1 MIPWLVTEVTGRY
14 ASLIN
19 AMIRLAKLED
29 AYQIAETQVA
39 SWKTT
44 YAGQIPQAYL
54 NELSVPKREAIW
66 SQVLTDT
73 NQRVLVAEKS
83 GEIVG
88 FSNFGPCRDSDQLS
102 GVGEL
107 YAIYLIEKFK
117 RRGIGHELWS
127 QTSDLMLKLGY
138 REVTLWVLN
147 TNKQA
152 CNFYE
157 KLGFKLDSTQKQDK
171 IGGQTVVELRYRLR
185 LGQHKKLTN

>member
-1 MIPWLVTEVTGRY
+1 
-14 ASLIN
+14 
-19 AMIRLAKLED
+19 MIRLAKLED
-29 AYQIAETQVA
+29 AYQIAEAQVS

-44 YAGQIPQAYL
+44 YAGQVPQAYL
-54 NELSVPKREAIW
+54 NELSVPKREAVW
-66 SQVLTDT
+66 SQVLTDS
-73 NQRVLVAEKS
+73 NQRILVAEKS
-83 GEIVG
+83 GVIVG
-88 FSNFGPCRDSDQLS
+88 FSNFGPSRDPDQLP

-117 RRGIGHELWS
+117 RRGIGQELWA
-127 QTSDLMLKLGY
+127 QTSDLMSKLGY

-157 KLGFKLDSTQKQDK
+157 KLGFKLDSNQKQDK

-185 LGQHKKLTN
+185 LGYVKKLTS